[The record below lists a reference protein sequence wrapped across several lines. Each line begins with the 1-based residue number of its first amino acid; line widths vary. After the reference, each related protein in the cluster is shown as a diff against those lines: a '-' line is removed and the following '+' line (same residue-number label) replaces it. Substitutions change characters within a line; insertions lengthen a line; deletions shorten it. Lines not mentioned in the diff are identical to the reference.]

1 LFENKMR
8 FIAKTLYGL
17 EDQLAGELSRLG
29 AKDIAAANRAV
40 LFSGDKELMYRV
52 NYLSRTALSVLMQIR
67 EFKIRSADDLY
78 QKALG
83 IEWDNYLD
91 VGDTFAVVPVVQ
103 SHFFN
108 HTGFAGL
115 RLKDSIA
122 DYFRKKRGRRPS
134 VNPSEPSVLVNLHIS
149 NDSVTV
155 SFDSSVVPLFKRGYR
170 QEQAA
175 APLNEVLAAGMI
187 LISGWNAGSDLTD
200 PMCGSGTIPV
210 EAGMIACNIPAGKFR
225 QFFGFQ
231 KWKDYDK
238 DLFNRITEECNAA
251 IKESPVKV
259 SGSDISKQAADQAV
273 LNVRKAGLDNLIS
286 IEVKDFRDLKPAV
299 GRGSVFINPP
309 YGERLSPNETD
320 SLYEMIGSSLK
331 HNFPGHTA
339 WIISSNKESLKH
351 IGLKPKEKHILYNGA
366 LECLFLKYELYS
378 GSRKA
383 QQL

>member
-1 LFENKMR
+1 MR

-17 EDQLAGELSRLG
+17 EDQLAKELSRLG
-29 AKDIAAANRAV
+29 AKDIETANRAV
-40 LFSGDKELMYRV
+40 LFTGDKILMYRV

-78 QKALG
+78 QKALD

-122 DYFRKKRGRRPS
+122 DYFWKKRGRRPS
-134 VNPSEPSVLVNLHIS
+134 VNPSKPSILVNLHIS
-149 NDSVTV
+149 NDAVTV
-155 SFDSSVVPLFKRGYR
+155 SLDSSVVPLFKRGYR
-170 QEQAA
+170 EEQAA
-175 APLNEVLAAGMI
+175 APLNEVLAAGML
-187 LISGWNAGSDLTD
+187 LISGWDAGSDLTD

-210 EAGMIACNIPAGKFR
+210 EAGMIACDIPAGKFR

-231 KWKDYDK
+231 KWKDYDR
-238 DLFNRITEECNAA
+238 DLFNRIIVECNAA
-251 IKESPVKV
+251 IKESPVKI

-286 IEVKDFRDLKPAV
+286 IEVKDFRDLKPS
-299 GRGSVFINPP
+299 GGSGSVFINPP
-309 YGERLSPNETD
+309 YGERLSPDETD

-351 IGLKPKEKHILYNGA
+351 IGLKPREKHILYNGA